1 MPVMLERH
9 AETGFTGKEEQDRDQ
24 LAEAELRLI
33 VMYINTLTA
42 SLGNNIRRCNDYGRL
57 VWIRYRQT

>member
-1 MPVMLERH
+1 MLEKH
-9 AETGFTGKEEQDRDQ
+9 AETAFVGKEEQDRDQ

-42 SLGNNIRRCNDYGRL
+42 SLRNNIRRCNDYGRL